1 MAQGDQ
7 RAADSASEQIG
18 KKVHDWV
25 ADTIQVALCS
35 DTFAASAAFT
45 NFSQFTEVA
54 GGVYTAQTPSKSF
67 TRSGSKSTL
76 QLGNLNWAQDPAN
89 PQDVRVAVAHNSTV
103 AGNDDVVTVVDLTT
117 DGSTPIDLQAVPLA
131 INFASLP
138 TLEVDR

>member
-1 MAQGDQ
+1 MARGDQ
-7 RAADSASEQIG
+7 QAANAASEQIG

-25 ADTIQVALCS
+25 ADTLQVALCS
-35 DTFAASAAFT
+35 DTFAAVAAFV
-45 NFSQFTEVA
+45 NFSQFTEVT
-54 GGVYTAQTPSKSF
+54 GGIYSAQTPTKSF

-89 PQDVRVAVAHNSTV
+89 PQDVRIAVVHNTTV
-103 AGNDDVVTVVDLTT
+103 AGQDDVITVVDLTT
-117 DGSTPIDLQAVPLA
+117 DGTTPIDLQAAPLA